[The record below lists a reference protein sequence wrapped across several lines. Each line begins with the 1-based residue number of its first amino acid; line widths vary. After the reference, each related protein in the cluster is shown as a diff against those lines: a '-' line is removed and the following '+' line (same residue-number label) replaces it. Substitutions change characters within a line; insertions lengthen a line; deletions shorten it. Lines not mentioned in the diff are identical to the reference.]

1 LPAIFSKGLRM
12 RRKLVIGNWK
22 MHGDQAATIQLVDAL
37 RLSLSALSNTDV
49 AVCPPFVYLVTAR
62 QQLAGSNIALGAQ
75 NVCAEV
81 KGAFTGEIS
90 AAMLRDCGCD
100 YAIVGHSERR
110 QLFQEDDALVAAKT
124 AAALLANLTPVVCV
138 GETLQQRETKATLTV
153 IGAQLAA
160 VLERLANAD
169 TKSKMARIVIAY
181 EPVWAIGTGKTATP
195 AQAQEVHQFI
205 RQQLATVLVD
215 AATVP
220 ILYGGSVKADNAA
233 TLFAQPDIDGGLVG
247 GASLNAEEFTAIC
260 KAAE

>member
-1 LPAIFSKGLRM
+1 M

-22 MHGDQAATIQLVDAL
+22 MHGDHAALAQLLGTL
-37 RLSLSALSNTDV
+37 RRSLSALSNTDV
-49 AVCPPFVYLVTAR
+49 AVCPPFVYLAAAR
-62 QQLAGSNIALGAQ
+62 QQLADSVIALGAQ
-75 NVCAEV
+75 NLCAEA

-90 AAMLRDCGCD
+90 AAMLHDCGCH

-110 QLFQEDDALVAAKT
+110 QLFNENDALVAAKT
-124 AAALLANLTPVVCV
+124 AAALQANVTPIVCV
-138 GETLQQRETKATLTV
+138 GETLQQRETNATLTV

-160 VLERLANAD
+160 IFERLDSAD
-169 TKSKMARIVIAY
+169 ISRIVIAY

-195 AQAQEVHQFI
+195 LQAQEVHAFI
-205 RQQLATVLVD
+205 RRQLATVLPD